1 MKGLSLKTRM
11 KKKQHMTENDDTIE
25 AYRIEDWSDADV
37 KELQTEWFS
46 TGKTIPIFNDE
57 GTNNALY
64 Y

>member
-1 MKGLSLKTRM
+1 M

>member
-1 MKGLSLKTRM
+1 MKDHSLKTKTNKM
-11 KKKQHMTENDDTIE
+11 KQTTENDATID

-46 TGKTIPIFNDE
+46 TGRTNPIFNDE
-57 GTNNALY
+57 GAGYALY